1 MGALDDM
8 RQKKTTTTIPAKA
21 HNESQPGSSR
31 LPHQSAR
38 LPPLAHGLGRAGTA
52 IEKAVSRPYAIASMK
67 IALAQFNP
75 TIGDFE
81 GNGRRILELARE
93 AKSGGAE
100 LAVFS
105 ELCICGYPPQDL
117 IERPF
122 FLERNLKE
130 LELLGESV
138 ALPALV
144 GFVGKAQDDTGKRV
158 ANCAAVIGD
167 GRVLFEQRKMLLPTY
182 DVFDE
187 SRYFQ
192 PAHTQYVFRL
202 KAANLGITVCEDV
215 WNDKSFWKQRLYE
228 RDPVSELVG
237 KGSEIILNI
246 SSSPYTL
253 DKRELRHDMLRAT
266 AIQHNVPVVYVNQV
280 GGNDSLIFDGSSFA
294 FMPDGRVAALAKSFE
309 EDLVFFDSET
319 GEGDV
324 RRQPKDELE
333 AAYLALVLGTR
344 DYVHKCGFCKA
355 VVGLSGGI
363 DSALVVTIAVE
374 ALGRE
379 NVLGVSMPG
388 PYSSEGSRRDA
399 RRLAENLGIEL
410 LVLPIGEAFQ
420 SYRHILAKPFAG
432 RTEDVTEENIQA
444 RIRGNL
450 LMALSNK
457 FNSLVLSTG
466 NKSEMAVGYCTL
478 YGDMAGGL
486 AVISDV
492 PKTMVYALAEV
503 VNCGKEVI
511 PREIISKAPSAE
523 LRANQ
528 KDQDTLPS
536 YDVLDRV
543 LKAYV
548 EDLRSPQEIADET
561 GYSLDLVRAIAR
573 LVDGAEFKRKQAP
586 PGLKVTSKAFS
597 VGRRFPIAQKPTV

>member
-1 MGALDDM
+1 
-8 RQKKTTTTIPAKA
+8 
-21 HNESQPGSSR
+21 
-31 LPHQSAR
+31 
-38 LPPLAHGLGRAGTA
+38 
-52 IEKAVSRPYAIASMK
+52 MK

-81 GNGRRILELARE
+81 GNASRIMELVRE

-117 IERPF
+117 IERPS
-122 FLERNLKE
+122 FLDRNLK
-130 LELLGESV
+130 
-138 ALPALV
+138 ALDILAKSTVLPSLV
-144 GFVGKAQDDTGKRV
+144 GYVGKAQDDTGKRV

-167 GRVLFEQRKMLLPTY
+167 GRILFEQRKMLLPTY

-192 PAHTQYVFRL
+192 PAHTQYVFPL
-202 KAANLGITVCEDV
+202 NAAKLGITVCEDV

-237 KGSEIILNI
+237 KGSEIILNL

-253 DKRELRHDMLRAT
+253 DKRGLRHDMLRVT
-266 AIQHNVPVVYVNQV
+266 AIQHKVPVVYVNQV

-294 FMPDGRVAALAKSFE
+294 FMPDGRVAALAKSFD
-309 EDLVFFDSET
+309 EDLVFFDSAT
-319 GEGDV
+319 GKGDI
-324 RRQPKDELE
+324 RCQPKDELE
-333 AAYLALVLGTR
+333 AVYRALVVGTR
-344 DYVHKCGFCKA
+344 DYVRKCGFRKA

-363 DSALVVTIAVE
+363 DSALVVVIAAE

-388 PYSSEGSRRDA
+388 PYSSQGSRDDA
-399 RRLAENLGIEL
+399 GRLADNLGIEL
-410 LVLPIGEAFQ
+410 LVLPITETFE
-420 SYRHILAKPFAG
+420 SCRKTLSPVFAG
-432 RTEDVTEENIQA
+432 RPQDITEENIQA

-457 FNSLVLSTG
+457 FNLLVLSTG
-466 NKSEMAVGYCTL
+466 NKSEMAVGYSTL

-492 PKTMVYALAEV
+492 PKTMVYALAEL
-503 VNCGKEVI
+503 VNCGREVI

-528 KDQDTLPS
+528 TDQDTLPP

-548 EDLRSPQEIADET
+548 EDLRDPQEIAEDM
-561 GYSLDLVRAIAR
+561 GYSLDLVRSIAR

-597 VGRRFPIAQKPTV
+597 VGRRFPIAQKLNT